1 MTTKVRDYQ
10 VMTPFA
16 SHRRLVIE
24 LANELSLVDP
34 EGKLVQSITDPRAFA
49 RTLVASIGTAGVWSE
64 AIGPVYDVEGVKS
77 ILGISKQAIS
87 KRENLLALTTG
98 SGRVV
103 YPALQFVGTEVV
115 NGMGQIRALLPKELI
130 SSTRSIVQS
139 LPWKFVVSEVHEAA
153 SLLINEVGPI
163 RVRAGS
169 IEHDELA
176 LFD

>member
-1 MTTKVRDYQ
+1 MATKVRDYQ

-103 YPALQFVGTEVV
+103 YPTLQFVGIEVV

-130 SSTRSIVQS
+130 SPWDLASWLNAPESDLGGRAPIELLRSGVVEPVLS
-139 LPWKFVVSEVHEAA
+139 LARSWSRNL
-153 SLLINEVGPI
+153 SG
-163 RVRAGS
+163 
-169 IEHDELA
+169 
-176 LFD
+176 